1 MVVSRMWMWGF
12 WDFLKASKWTG
23 PGIKLAS
30 FGTASEVTSYLILYM
45 DQNSE
50 NPGTCWKPG
59 TNISSS
65 SPFPLLKQGKRGAWS
80 AHCKDHISSMFPL
93 DPTDELFQFTSLP
106 SQQNAIQHQDN
117 KLSFTTCIDTA
128 HLPRKRNYSR
138 QRKSSAFVGDRDDY
152 RSDKKKRKMM
162 HRYVERQRR
171 QEMAVLY
178 ASLRSLVPN
187 EYLKVSVRPFLFS
200 YLLAVSF
207 FMSLFRPI
215 CADGFR

>member
-1 MVVSRMWMWGF
+1 
-12 WDFLKASKWTG
+12 
-23 PGIKLAS
+23 
-30 FGTASEVTSYLILYM
+30 
-45 DQNSE
+45 
-50 NPGTCWKPG
+50 
-59 TNISSS
+59 
-65 SPFPLLKQGKRGAWS
+65 
-80 AHCKDHISSMFPL
+80 MFPL

-138 QRKSSAFVGDRDDY
+138 QRKSSAFVGDKDDY
-152 RSDKKKRKMM
+152 RSDKKKRKMI
-162 HRYVERQRR
+162 HRDVERQRR
-171 QEMAVLY
+171 REMAVLY

-207 FMSLFRPI
+207 VMSLFRPI
-215 CADGFR
+215 CVDGFR